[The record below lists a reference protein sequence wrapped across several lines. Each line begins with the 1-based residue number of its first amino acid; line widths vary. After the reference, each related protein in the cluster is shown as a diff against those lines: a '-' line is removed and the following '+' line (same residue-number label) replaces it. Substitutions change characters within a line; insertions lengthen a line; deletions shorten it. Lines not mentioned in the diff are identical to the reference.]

1 MANGKIFSDGDALD
15 ALTFEYAWNGEKNIF
30 GGDGSDGAFNPSSST
45 TISGVKK
52 YSSVNISSGITIT
65 VNSWCIMKCT
75 GNINIAGTINCN
87 NGTGIGVLG
96 SGPSAASDSA
106 YSAHYTSGGGGL
118 ARGRIN
124 YDILSKGYCGDKYIG
139 LRNIIFRRGW
149 FNGYGLSSSGSFVGG
164 GALLIECLGNVTV
177 TGTIRANGQ
186 SGFING
192 GGGMIGILCA
202 GSFNGSGSTFEA
214 KGVPPS
220 IGSGYSY
227 LDSGGGCVVIIS
239 ESSVTSPAT
248 INVNGGDNDPSSD
261 IAGLYYIK
269 ANAPKDFVRKPWA
282 LGGDI
287 P

>member
-30 GGDGSDGAFNPSSST
+30 GGDGSDGTFSPSSNT

-52 YSSVNISSGITIT
+52 YSSVNISSGRTIT
-65 VNSWCIMKCT
+65 VDGWCIMKCT
-75 GNINIAGTINCN
+75 GDINIAGTINCN

-96 SGPSAASDSA
+96 DGPLANSIA
-106 YSAHYTSGGGGL
+106 YPAHYTAGGGGL
-118 ARGRIN
+118 ARGRTI
-124 YDILSKGYCGDKYIG
+124 YDRLSKGYCGDRYIG

-149 FNGYGLSSSGSFVGG
+149 FNGYGNAGPNIFVGG
-164 GALLIECLGNVTV
+164 GALLIECLGDVTV

-186 SGFING
+186 SGHING

-214 KGVPPS
+214 KGVPQS
-220 IGSGYSY
+220 VGSGYNREA
-227 LDSGGGCVVIIS
+227 SGGGCVVIIS
-239 ESSVTSPAT
+239 ESSVNNPNT
-248 INVNGGDNDPSSD
+248 INVNGGDNDPSSE